1 MSSPKKGS
9 SPSEQEISFDTYE
22 IDYKIFKD
30 KEFIQKCESK
40 SNPKSSQ
47 LNKFKLI
54 PGLTQE
60 LIQKKDENS
69 NYPKYFSA
77 ISTDNF
83 DYIGILSNQL
93 KRDKYGFSKMDN
105 EDEFLGEYNNDSRD
119 GFGIYKYNYI
129 KNDEGIQEMYIGEYK
144 NNKKDGKGMYL
155 KISKD
160 IKENFS
166 SSFGIF
172 EDDVFK
178 RGKIFSSKD
187 GIDMLYIGKLNEI
200 GMLYIGKL
208 NEIGE
213 PEDDDAIIFEEGN
226 KIFRGKISKGDMI
239 EGRNIFINEK
249 YEKIKAY
256 YFRKIEGKYDFD
268 YTTKEEIDEEC
279 IKKLKENPVKNFGK
293 QIKNIFDEIN
303 NAFDKFKDYD
313 TAIKIDF
320 EKDIKNKIQ
329 NEIENLIK

>member
-1 MSSPKKGS
+1 MSSPKKDS
-9 SPSEQEISFDTYE
+9 SPPEQEISFDTYE

-30 KEFIQKCESK
+30 KEFIQKVESK

-69 NYPKYFSA
+69 NYPKYFST

-105 EDEFLGEYNNDSRD
+105 EDEFLGEYNNDSRN

-144 NNKKDGKGMYL
+144 NNKKEGKGMYL

-187 GIDMLYIGKLNEI
+187 GID
-200 GMLYIGKL
+200 MLYIGKL